1 MVYKFV
7 KDYAHRVYCV
17 VEADSLEEAKEIA
30 EDETWE
36 DEEGDDYEVIYFG
49 SIALNPEDDTPIES
63 IEVIDE
69 GEYDE
74 DYYWDDLEDD
84 DFFNRVN

>member
-1 MVYKFV
+1 MVYRFV
-7 KDYAHRVYCV
+7 KDYAHRVECI
-17 VEADSLEEAKEIA
+17 VEADSLEEAKEKS
-30 EDETWE
+30 ENEYWE
-36 DEEGDDYEVIYFG
+36 DKEGDDYVILYFG
-49 SIALNPEDDTPIES
+49 MIALDPDDKPIES

-84 DFFNRVN
+84 DFFNRVK